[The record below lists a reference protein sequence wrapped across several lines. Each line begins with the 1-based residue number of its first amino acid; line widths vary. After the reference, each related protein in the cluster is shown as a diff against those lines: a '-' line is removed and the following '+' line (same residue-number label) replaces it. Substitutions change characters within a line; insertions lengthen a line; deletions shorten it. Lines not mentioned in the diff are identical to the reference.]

1 MVESLRTMTDRQTA
15 DEIIAEIFGPPPSDR
30 DRELAQ
36 RVTLLQNYVLDL
48 QETVERLEQ
57 QLGEARDQIKALKSM
72 L

>member
-15 DEIIAEIFGPPPSDR
+15 EEIIAEIFGPPPSDR

-48 QETVERLEQ
+48 QETVERAIETVG
-57 QLGEARDQIKALKSM
+57 QLRLRQRVR
-72 L
+72 